1 MTAAQMLRHARR
13 KKGWTQRALADASG
27 VAQPA
32 IARIESGRV
41 VPKVDTL
48 NGLLALCGYLLEPA
62 PRLGVGV
69 DRTGI
74 RERLSLT
81 PSQRLELTVQSAR
94 NLAQLRGDR

>member
-1 MTAAQMLRHARR
+1 MLRYARR
-13 KKGWTQRALADASG
+13 KKGWSQRALAEASG

-32 IARIESGRV
+32 IARIEAGRV

-62 PRLGVGV
+62 ARPGIGV

-74 RERLSLT
+74 RERLSL
-81 PSQRLELTVQSAR
+81 SASERLDLTVTAAR
-94 NLAQLRGDR
+94 NLARMRGEG

>member
-1 MTAAQMLRHARR
+1 MTAADMLRYARR
-13 KKGWTQRALADASG
+13 RRGWSQRALAEASG

-41 VPKVDTL
+41 VPRIDTL
-48 NGLLALCGYLLEPA
+48 NGLLAICGYLLEPS

-74 RERLSLT
+74 RERLALT
-81 PSQRLELTVQSAR
+81 ATERLDLTVAAAR
-94 NLAQLRGDR
+94 NLARLRGES

>member
-1 MTAAQMLRHARR
+1 MS
-13 KKGWTQRALADASG
+13 QRALADASG

-62 PRLGVGV
+62 PRLGMGV

-74 RERLSLT
+74 RERLALS
-81 PSQRLELTVQSAR
+81 PSERLDLTVKAAR
-94 NLAQLRGDR
+94 NVARLRGES